1 MSDKHPPK
9 TLAAARRR
17 SHPQGFAKAALAG
30 GSDRDRAR
38 FAVAADPVQREA
50 ARRQLGAER
59 AADMQAPLAPVE
71 AGSAIEVGGRV
82 GAQLQAEPPEEI
94 HAGLGD
100 PAAFAGQLDITA
112 FAERIGE
119 LDPELAG
126 EMVVAGS
133 R

>member
-1 MSDKHPPK
+1 MVPRSMSDKHQPK

-17 SHPQGFAKAALAG
+17 SHSQGFAEAALAG
-30 GSDRDRAR
+30 GSHREGAR

-71 AGSAIEVGGRV
+71 AWAAIEVGGRA
-82 GAQLQAEPPEEI
+82 GAQLQAETPEEI
-94 HAGLGD
+94 HAGFGD

-112 FAERIGE
+112 LAER
-119 LDPELAG
+119 
-126 EMVVAGS
+126 
-133 R
+133 

>member
-1 MSDKHPPK
+1 MVPRSMSDKHPPK
-9 TLAAARRR
+9 TPAAARRR
-17 SHPQGFAKAALAG
+17 SHSQGFAEAALAG

-71 AGSAIEVGGRV
+71 AGPAIEVGGWA
-82 GAQLQAEPPEEI
+82 GAQLQAEPPDEI

-100 PAAFAGQLDITA
+100 PAAFAG
-112 FAERIGE
+112 
-119 LDPELAG
+119 
-126 EMVVAGS
+126 
-133 R
+133 